1 MRYLQ
6 HIFILS
12 FCIIAFSAC
21 EDKDDDDIINP
32 ADNNFFVEFVLGA
45 DTIRY
50 QDNVNDYGNGPGRD
64 TYVDQFGRLI
74 RQFSTFGRNTVAP
87 DTLKS
92 ALSIQVVKF
101 FSDSSAPAYLAE
113 FQIFDSANLA
123 YGSYSADSSNL
134 GINGAIIAYTDANG
148 KIWSSDR
155 KFGTQPSG
163 VSFAITAHQAVDE
176 ALFGGETRGTFN
188 CTVFDGLG
196 NALELRN
203 GRFFARTILK

>member
-1 MRYLQ
+1 MRYL
-6 HIFILS
+6 HRLFVLS

-21 EDKDDDDIINP
+21 DDKDDDDIINP
-32 ADNNFFVEFVLGA
+32 EDKKFFVEFVLGT

-50 QDNVNDYGNGPGRD
+50 QDDVNGYGNGPGHN

-74 RQFSTFGRNTVAP
+74 RQFTTFARNVVPP
-87 DTLKS
+87 DSVTS

-101 FSDSSAPAYLAE
+101 FADTNAPAYLAE

-134 GINGAIIAYTDANG
+134 GINGAIIAFTDANG

-155 KFGTQPSG
+155 KFGTQPAG
-163 VSFAITAHQAVDE
+163 VNFAITSHQAVDE
-176 ALFGGETRGTFN
+176 PLYGGETRGTFN
-188 CTVFDGLG
+188 CKVFDGLG
-196 NALELRN
+196 GSLELKN